1 MFITSHT
8 CQKNWQQEEVFPVG
22 AFINNQNVLQIAKE
36 YLKVQTELAYLAQ
49 KLQDLQEEASRCE
62 SLQSK
67 IDDQQEVKK
76 LKEEKVSDCLIPIWV
91 KYFQYSKF

>member
-1 MFITSHT
+1 MLAY
-8 CQKNWQQEEVFPVG
+8 V
-22 AFINNQNVLQIAKE
+22 NNYNLSYDLQIAKE

-76 LKEEKVSDCLIPIWV
+76 LREEKVGHLV
-91 KYFQYSKF
+91 TN